1 MAPTER
7 TAGPAVAG
15 EVGGSGTRSRRRRV
29 LGLPVDALT
38 LDECVGEVD
47 AAIRADRRCRILVT
61 NANKAWLASRD
72 ARLRE
77 QLERAELVI
86 PEWATVWAAGVLG
99 VGPLSYYGGL
109 LLMRRLLSEAAA
121 RAWRCWFVGA
131 QPDVVAKLVAR
142 LRGELPALR
151 IDGWHHGY
159 LDAAEAARLRGE
171 LCARRPDLLFVAM
184 GSPAQEYWLGELPD
198 AAARVS
204 LGVGG
209 SFDVLAG
216 VKRDTPS
223 WMRGRGLEWIYRTWQ
238 DPLHYGPRYLRIN
251 PWFVTQVVRARLGR
265 RPPEARA

>member
-7 TAGPAVAG
+7 SAVPGLAGGAG
-15 EVGGSGTRSRRRRV
+15 GGTRRRRV

-38 LDECVGEVD
+38 LEECVGEVD
-47 AAIRADRRCRILVT
+47 AAIHADRRCRILVT

-121 RAWRCWFVGA
+121 RAWSCWFVGA
-131 QPDVVAKLVAR
+131 QPNVVAKLVTR

-151 IDGWHHGY
+151 IGGWHHGY
-159 LDAAEAARLRGE
+159 LDAAQAVQLRNE
-171 LCARRPDLLFVAM
+171 LCAHRPDLLFVAM
-184 GSPAQEYWLGELPD
+184 GSPAQEYWLGELPES
-198 AAARVS
+198 AARVT

-238 DPLHYGPRYLRIN
+238 DPRHYGPRYLRIN
-251 PWFVTQVVRARLGR
+251 PWFVTQVVRERLVG